1 MVGKLAVSL
10 AGHDKGS
17 IFLVIREDGDVI
29 WLADGIS
36 RLYQSPKRKKR
47 KHVQLVLNGGMDSSE
62 LEDLFQNPADADTKI
77 KRCIKLYSMEKAN
90 ERRSDMSKADVIEI
104 EGTVVEKLPNTMF
117 QVELEN
123 GHRVLA
129 HISGKLRQ
137 NFIRILPGD
146 KVTLELSP
154 YDLSKGRII
163 WRDK

>member
-1 MVGKLAVSL
+1 
-10 AGHDKGS
+10 
-17 IFLVIREDGDVI
+17 
-29 WLADGIS
+29 
-36 RLYQSPKRKKR
+36 
-47 KHVQLVLNGGMDSSE
+47 
-62 LEDLFQNPADADTKI
+62 
-77 KRCIKLYSMEKAN
+77 
-90 ERRSDMSKADVIEI
+90 MSKSDVIEI
-104 EGTVVEKLPNTMF
+104 EGTV
-117 QVELEN
+117 VELEN

>member
-1 MVGKLAVSL
+1 MKKL
-10 AGHDKGS
+10 K
-17 IFLVIREDGDVI
+17 E
-29 WLADGIS
+29 
-36 RLYQSPKRKKR
+36 QSNFTNKAYKQKASNE
-47 KHVQLVLNGGMDSSE
+47 LNGG
-62 LEDLFQNPADADTKI
+62 NK
-77 KRCIKLYSMEKAN
+77 
-90 ERRSDMSKADVIEI
+90 MSKSDVIEI
-104 EGTVVEKLPNTMF
+104 EGTVIEKLPNTMF

-123 GHRVLA
+123 GHKVLA